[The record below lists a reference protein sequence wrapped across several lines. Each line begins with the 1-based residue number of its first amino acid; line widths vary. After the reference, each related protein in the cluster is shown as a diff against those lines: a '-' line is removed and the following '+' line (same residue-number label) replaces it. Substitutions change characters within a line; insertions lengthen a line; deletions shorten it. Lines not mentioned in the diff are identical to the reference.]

1 MQCKMPDEIMRRR
14 IIPTKAAAEF
24 LGFSV
29 PHFRRLY
36 RTNRVP
42 QPLLIGARKLGWR
55 LGDLLDFV
63 EAKVSSSA
71 KGGRNA

>member
-1 MQCKMPDEIMRRR
+1 MSSTLPDEMARRR
-14 IIPTKAAAEF
+14 VIPTKAAAEL

-42 QPLLIGARKLGWR
+42 QPLIIGARKLGWR
-55 LGDLLDFV
+55 VSDLLDFV
-63 EAKVSSSA
+63 EAKVSSNA

>member
-1 MQCKMPDEIMRRR
+1 MQYKIPDEMARRR
-14 IIPTKAAAEF
+14 IIPTKAAAEL

-42 QPLLIGARKLGWR
+42 QPLIIGARKLGWR
-55 LGDLLDFV
+55 VGDLLDFV

-71 KGGRNA
+71 KGGHNA